1 MPEYHLRFDLGRFLL
16 HLFNVTDHSILTAL
30 LNNTLKLAKH
40 EDIGRIR
47 GIGTLILTL
56 KLFVS
61 VQLHSPV
68 ALIRRREL
76 PIGLHTRHTVGL
88 ALDGI

>member
-1 MPEYHLRFDLGRFLL
+1 MPEYHLRLELGRFLS

-40 EDIGRIR
+40 EDIGRI
-47 GIGTLILTL
+47 LTL

-61 VQLHSPV
+61 VQLQAPV
-68 ALIRRREL
+68 ALIRQREL
-76 PIGLHTRHTVGL
+76 PISLHTRHTVGL
-88 ALDGI
+88 ALDRI